1 MKKNGDNQ
9 GRKARLTLELAMEL
23 RVIDDARHTP
33 EATQAQA
40 LVWLRRWRH
49 RPDRVFWEVQ
59 PTGGL
64 RML

>member
-1 MKKNGDNQ
+1 MKKNGDNR
-9 GRKARLTLELAMEL
+9 GRKSHLSHELTMEL
-23 RVIDDARHTP
+23 RVIDHARHSPVRTR
-33 EATQAQA
+33 AAA
-40 LVWLRRWRH
+40 LAWLRRWRH